1 MFKRTPGCSRRCRL
15 MLQKNMGNVIKDS
28 GKLSRRF
35 RGMYKKI
42 PENIVKDSGEYSRSF
57 RGLFEKIPGSV
68 IKDSGEWSR
77 RFREMFLKILRNVPE
92 DTEESKFWF
101 TSCNLACL
109 SSNLLLNYYKTIINN
124 NCRAILL
131 KKTFSAVLLITNIL
145 SLITLPFLF
154 FSFFFILG

>member
-1 MFKRTPGCSRRCRL
+1 MLLKIPGNFQEDFVECT
-15 MLQKNMGNVIKDS
+15 
-28 GKLSRRF
+28 RRF
-35 RGMYKKI
+35 RKI
-42 PENIVKDSGEYSRSF
+42 LWKIQGEYSRSF

-131 KKTFSAVLLITNIL
+131 KKTFSTLLHITNIL

-154 FSFFFILG
+154 FSFFFILR